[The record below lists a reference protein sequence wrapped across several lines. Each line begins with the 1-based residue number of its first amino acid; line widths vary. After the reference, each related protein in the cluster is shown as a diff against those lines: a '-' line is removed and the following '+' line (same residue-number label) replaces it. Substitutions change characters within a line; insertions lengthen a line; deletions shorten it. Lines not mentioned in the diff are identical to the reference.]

1 MKILINENQY
11 NLLIERLGV
20 PDEIA
25 NTSEKFY
32 NEIFKYL
39 ETPNE
44 HLIDEDTFFIYGD
57 FKIGQYEFNKFK
69 VKLFLFTTEQTNELI
84 MYREAISF
92 HPQLVKNES
101 KYRLF
106 NDFLDHTNTN
116 LQIHFASPE
125 DKISFDEIKNM
136 FTNKKSI
143 FIGDISHELMHF
155 YEKVQKKS
163 ESLYSTANY
172 VSYLQIRT
180 GIKPLDEMLFYL
192 YYISK
197 VENITRPS
205 ELFGELKDRNITK
218 REFVSYLQNSDMYKK
233 FIKMREFNV
242 DNIIEEMKNNY
253 SNEINEFFKDDDQ
266 MKELPVDEKINII
279 FKRLYNRIA
288 IKGMETMTGLLTR
301 EFIEALMGIGPE
313 KEEIITKYGAR
324 FEHRESNYMNY
335 FRKKQKEINY
345 NADKMIKK
353 ISKMYDLLP
362 DDKQTNIRGLEEWYL
377 DQEARKVEKLN
388 INDGDKIK
396 F

>member
-69 VKLFLFTTEQTNELI
+69 VKLFLLTTEQTNELI
-84 MYREAISF
+84 MFKESISF
-92 HPQLVKNES
+92 EPQLVKNES

-116 LQIHFASPE
+116 LQIHFATPE
-125 DKISFDEIKNM
+125 DKVSFDELKNI
-136 FTNKKSI
+136 FTNKKSS

-163 ESLYSTANY
+163 DTIYSRANY
-172 VSYLQIRT
+172 VSYQQIRT

-197 VENITRPS
+197 YENITRPS
-205 ELFGELKDRNITK
+205 ELFGELKDQNITK
-218 REFVSYLQNSDMYKK
+218 REFLSYLQNSDMYKK

-253 SNEINEFFKDDDQ
+253 SNEINEIFKDDDQ
-266 MKELPVDEKINII
+266 LKDLPVDEKINII
-279 FKRLYNRIA
+279 FKRLYIGIANKGIERIR
-288 IKGMETMTGLLTR
+288 GLLSR
-301 EFIEALMGIGPE
+301 SLIELLVGLSPE
-313 KEEIITKYGAR
+313 KEEIITKYATR
-324 FEHRESNYMNY
+324 FKHRENIYMNY
-335 FRKKQKEINY
+335 FRKKQKEINF
-345 NADKMIKK
+345 NADKMIRK
-353 ISKMYDLLP
+353 ISKIYDLLP
-362 DDKQTNIRGLEEWYL
+362 DDKQTSIRGLEEWYL
-377 DQEARKVEKLN
+377 DQEARKVKKLN

>member
-11 NLLIERLGV
+11 NLLIESLGV

-84 MYREAISF
+84 MYKEAISF
-92 HPQLVKNES
+92 DPQLVKNES

-125 DKISFDEIKNM
+125 DKISFDELKNM

-163 ESLYSTANY
+163 ESLYSRANY

-288 IKGMETMTGLLTR
+288 IKGMETMIGLLTR
-301 EFIEALMGIGPE
+301 DFIEALMGVGPE

-353 ISKMYDLLP
+353 ISKIYDLLP